1 MNLEKLAVCMKLG
14 QELLG
19 MFVFSKAYS
28 SSWFRLAAGFHFKE
42 GTDHADTKKIV
53 CRKMVPEKIVCTDD
67 TEKKMF
73 VLEKF

>member
-42 GTDHADTKKIV
+42 GTDHSFLV
-53 CRKMVPEKIVCTDD
+53 GGGGGGGGNRKS
-67 TEKKMF
+67 
-73 VLEKF
+73 